1 MNNEELKEIRGGDKA
16 NEDHFP
22 PEVTAK
28 LKKSIESYRNGG
40 KVYTLEEMK
49 ERHQRRFL
57 DN

>member
-1 MNNEELKEIRGGDKA
+1 MEKEELKEIRGGDKVSE
-16 NEDHFP
+16 NHFP
-22 PEVTAK
+22 PEVIAT